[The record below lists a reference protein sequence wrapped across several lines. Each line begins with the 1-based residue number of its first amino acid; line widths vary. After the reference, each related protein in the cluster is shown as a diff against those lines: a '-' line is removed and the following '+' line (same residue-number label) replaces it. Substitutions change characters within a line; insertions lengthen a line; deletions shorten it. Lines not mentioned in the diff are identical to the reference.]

1 MFGERVTDG
10 VESFVSLVRD
20 YNSEIFNRCYLT
32 VIITFDAI

>member
-20 YNSEIFNRCYLT
+20 YNSESSIGD
-32 VIITFDAI
+32 I